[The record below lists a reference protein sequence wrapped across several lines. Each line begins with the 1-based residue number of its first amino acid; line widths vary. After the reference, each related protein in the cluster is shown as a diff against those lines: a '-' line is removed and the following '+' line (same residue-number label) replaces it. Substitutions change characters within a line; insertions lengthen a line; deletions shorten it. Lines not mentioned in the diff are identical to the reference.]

1 MNYEK
6 EVKKHGS
13 IKAAA
18 RANGMASSTFHDRYK
33 RKQRCSLE
41 PIRAESTVRD
51 IGGIRLSDS
60 VRIRST
66 KPSEGVKKKLFAL
79 KRGVGYP
86 INDLSEAWG
95 CTPETLRAHAR
106 RHDALRYVEVGPGDW
121 VHCVMHPETATQ
133 HGGE

>member
-1 MNYEK
+1 MDYEA

-18 RANGMASSTFHDRYK
+18 RASGIAYTTFHDRY
-33 RKQRCSLE
+33 RRATQGHPHE
-41 PIRAESTVRD
+41 PATPAKD
-51 IGGIRLSDS
+51 IGGIRLSES
-60 VRIRST
+60 VRVRAS
-66 KPSEGVKKKLFAL
+66 KPSEGIKKKLFAL

-86 INDLSEAWG
+86 VSDLADNWG
-95 CTPETLRAHAR
+95 CSPDTLKSHAR

-133 HGGE
+133 HGDA